1 VFCDCGRCFNL
12 LAGDPTQKQE
22 WAWELRDPRCVLRVR
37 SYPISN
43 VATHGRVWLFD
54 DVTAKRDAHDAIEA
68 ADKAKSN
75 FLAMMSHEL
84 RTPMTGVLGMLDL
97 LLLTMLTPEQA
108 GYVRVMQGSA
118 EGLMQVLNEI
128 LDFSKI
134 QSGHLALD
142 IVDFHI
148 GEVLDQ
154 VHLETPLC
162 CFYNITVLCSIW
174 QVSLLSFVEQFQI
187 AKV

>member
-1 VFCDCGRCFNL
+1 VRRLATIFHMQLIQSCPIKVGGLSPCINQLMDKNIHSDLYSTAMTHPRDLLVFFSPTFVGPIEHVLVFCDCGRCFNL

-22 WAWELRDPRCVLRVR
+22 WAWEFRDPRCVLRVR

-84 RTPMTGVLGMLDL
+84 RTPMTGNK
-97 LLLTMLTPEQA
+97 
-108 GYVRVMQGSA
+108 R
-118 EGLMQVLNEI
+118 
-128 LDFSKI
+128 
-134 QSGHLALD
+134 
-142 IVDFHI
+142 HI
-148 GEVLDQ
+148 
-154 VHLETPLC
+154 
-162 CFYNITVLCSIW
+162 
-174 QVSLLSFVEQFQI
+174 SLLSHLGSYLNKSKTLRTEVGPQQS
-187 AKV
+187 VY

>member
-1 VFCDCGRCFNL
+1 MFCDCGRCFNL

-84 RTPMTGVLGMLDL
+84 RTPMTGNKRHISMMFHLGS
-97 LLLTMLTPEQA
+97 
-108 GYVRVMQGSA
+108 Y
-118 EGLMQVLNEI
+118 LNK
-128 LDFSKI
+128 SKTLRTEVGPQ
-134 QSGHLALD
+134 QS
-142 IVDFHI
+142 V
-148 GEVLDQ
+148 
-154 VHLETPLC
+154 
-162 CFYNITVLCSIW
+162 Y
-174 QVSLLSFVEQFQI
+174 
-187 AKV
+187 